1 MKGKKMKLAMAVMAM
16 AAILAQTTAV
26 FGADSSGALQQ
37 QIQKLNPY
45 RYYQDD
51 FNHDGTEEAFV
62 LTEPI
67 KGSSEGYGWR
77 AKIYFVTEKGSQ
89 LLKDNDEDSWFYTP
103 DPTSPDSNGITIAQ
117 SNGYKAFCVYGHP
130 QAGYS
135 SYSYVFTV
143 NQAGEVKEHNL
154 PGWMEKDMRF
164 VTYGYDVEY
173 ADVDLPDDS
182 DSFAGGTD
190 TKQHFFYMDAKG
202 NLREYGAVEITK
214 EQLLLFDG
222 AESVLKTIEQEGRII
237 DILYRANG
245 YIQINVRDDMSR
257 VNYLLRYRD
266 GKVSLVT
273 NSENA
278 GWGSYYGLGFITYE
292 SPYAVKPV
300 FTPPAKTVR
309 PASSAVVINGK
320 PVSFDAYNIDGNTY
334 FKLRDVAMALNGTKQ
349 QFNVVW
355 DQDKKAVNLISNTP
369 YEAVGNELKKGDGL
383 PKKASPNTSS
393 IYQDGNPV
401 DLDAY
406 AIGDNTYFKLRD
418 LGEAFDFAVGWNNLT
433 KTITIDTK

>member
-1 MKGKKMKLAMAVMAM
+1 MKYRTMRVSL
-16 AAILAQTTAV
+16 
-26 FGADSSGALQQ
+26 LQSRITQ
-37 QIQKLNPY
+37 
-45 RYYQDD
+45 
-51 FNHDGTEEAFV
+51 G
-62 LTEPI
+62 
-67 KGSSEGYGWR
+67 
-77 AKIYFVTEKGSQ
+77 
-89 LLKDNDEDSWFYTP
+89 FYP
-103 DPTSPDSNGITIAQ
+103 
-117 SNGYKAFCVYGHP
+117 VYLSMP
-130 QAGYS
+130 
-135 SYSYVFTV
+135 
-143 NQAGEVKEHNL
+143 
-154 PGWMEKDMRF
+154 
-164 VTYGYDVEY
+164 
-173 ADVDLPDDS
+173 
-182 DSFAGGTD
+182 
-190 TKQHFFYMDAKG
+190 
-202 NLREYGAVEITK
+202 
-214 EQLLLFDG
+214 
-222 AESVLKTIEQEGRII
+222 
-237 DILYRANG
+237 
-245 YIQINVRDDMSR
+245 RDDMSR

-278 GWGSYYGLGFITYE
+278 GRGSYYGYGFINYE

-369 YEAVGNELKKGDGL
+369 YKAVGNELKKGDGL

-393 IYQDGNPV
+393 IYQDGNLA

-418 LGEAFDFAVGWNNLT
+418 LGEAFDFAVGWDNLT